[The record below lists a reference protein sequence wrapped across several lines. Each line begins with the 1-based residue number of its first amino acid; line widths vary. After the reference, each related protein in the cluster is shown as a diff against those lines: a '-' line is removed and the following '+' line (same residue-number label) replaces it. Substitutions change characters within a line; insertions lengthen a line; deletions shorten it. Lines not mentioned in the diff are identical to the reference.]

1 MILQYLIIAT
11 FWLSYLVITCAS
23 VITIADF
30 VQRVAQKKETEN

>member
-1 MILQYLIIAT
+1 MILQYLIIVT

-23 VITIADF
+23 VIIIADF